1 MPDFYKIEDAIR
13 RAYIDDGVSK
23 VRFLNNMVL
32 WMRDCIGR

>member
-1 MPDFYKIEDAIR
+1 MPDIYNVTEAIY
-13 RAYIDDGVSK
+13 RAYIDDGIAR